1 MTKVLFEYYKHGV
14 QKLIAAAGDNHPQ
27 VPTLRILQQRLVE
40 NLIAPVSGDLPATSR
55 AVAHADILDA
65 LNRLCLELTGKPFS
79 AFCEVTDVTS
89 TSSVSVPEPSLSF
102 AEYMH
107 WLTSLLTSDKAQQ
120 SETQT
125 TIQART
131 LAILEHSTPKEKGKI
146 IQTLY
151 TAGVISTDAPL
162 ITLTHANLKRAHLV
176 EAEIDGVNF
185 AGANMQGVNLVGA
198 LLREAKLTRSILFG
212 ANLGWS
218 AMGQS
223 HLTEAELGG
232 ATLTGVDLRA
242 ADLRD
247 AHLIMAN
254 LKRADLSQANLAG
267 ANLLRANL
275 EEAILTAAD
284 LTGAVLLWA
293 NFAHARLDGAKLDQ
307 ATYNQYTIWPEEFEP
322 AAVGAVIIA

>member
-14 QKLIAAAGDNHPQ
+14 QKLIAAVGDDHPQ

-40 NLIAPVSGDLPATSR
+40 NLIAATNADLPATSR
-55 AVAHADILDA
+55 AVVHADILDA

-79 AFCEVTDVTS
+79 AFCDVTDVTPAPS
-89 TSSVSVPEPSLSF
+89 TPEQEPSLSF

-107 WLTSLLTSDKAQQ
+107 WLTSLLASNKAQQ
-120 SETQT
+120 PETQT

-131 LAILEHSTPKEKGKI
+131 LVILEHSTPKEKGKI

-151 TAGVISTDAPL
+151 NAGLISTDAPL
-162 ITLTHANLKRAHLV
+162 ITFAHANLKRAHLV
-176 EAEIDGVNF
+176 EAEMDGVNF
-185 AGANMQGVNLVGA
+185 ANANMQGVNLVGA
-198 LLREAKLTRSILFG
+198 LLREAELTRATLVG

-218 AMGQS
+218 TMAKS
-223 HLTEAELGG
+223 RLIEAELGG

-242 ADLRD
+242 ANLHG
-247 AHLIMAN
+247 AHLVMTN
-254 LKRADLSQANLAG
+254 LKRADLSQTNLTG

-275 EEAILTAAD
+275 EEAILTAAN

-293 NFAHARLDGAKLDQ
+293 NFTHARLDSANLDQ
-307 ATYNQYTIWPEEFEP
+307 ATYNQHTLWPDDFNP
-322 AAVGAVIIA
+322 ATTGAIKVE

>member
-1 MTKVLFEYYKHGV
+1 MTKILFEYYKHGV
-14 QKLIAAAGDNHPQ
+14 QKLIAAVGDDAPQ
-27 VPTLRILQQRLVE
+27 VPALRILQQRLVE
-40 NLIAPVSGDLPATSR
+40 NLIASVSTDFPATHR

-79 AFCEVTDVTS
+79 AFCEVTDATPIPS
-89 TSSVSVPEPSLSF
+89 TGQEPTLSF

-107 WLTSLLTSDKAQQ
+107 WLTSLLTSNKAQQ
-120 SETQT
+120 SDTQA
-125 TIQART
+125 TIRART
-131 LAILEHSTPKEKGKI
+131 FTILEHSTPKEKGKI
-146 IQTLY
+146 IQTLHN
-151 TAGVISTDAPL
+151 AGLISTDAPL
-162 ITLTHANLKRAHLV
+162 ITLSHADLKRAHLV
-176 EAEIDGVNF
+176 EAELNGINF
-185 AGANMQGVNLVGA
+185 VDANMQGVNLVGA
-198 LLREAKLTRSILFG
+198 LLREAKLTRAILVG

-223 HLTEAELGG
+223 CLTEAELGG

-242 ADLRD
+242 ADLRG

-254 LKRADLSQANLAG
+254 LKRADLSQANLSG

-293 NFAHARLDGAKLDQ
+293 NFTHARLDGVTLDK
-307 ATYNQYTIWPEEFEP
+307 ATYNQYTIWPEDIDP
-322 AAVGAVIIA
+322 TATGAIKVA